1 MKRTGIKSGQ
11 ELKLKQRL
19 ELTRTTIRELTSAQ
33 LARINA
39 AGLEGAEV
47 VEEPPCPPRETY

>member
-1 MKRTGIKSGQ
+1 MKRSGIKSRQ

-19 ELTRTTIRELTSAQ
+19 ELTRTIIRELDPAQ

-39 AGLEGAEV
+39 GLDGSEDVGGEL
-47 VEEPPCPPRETY
+47 PCPPGWTY